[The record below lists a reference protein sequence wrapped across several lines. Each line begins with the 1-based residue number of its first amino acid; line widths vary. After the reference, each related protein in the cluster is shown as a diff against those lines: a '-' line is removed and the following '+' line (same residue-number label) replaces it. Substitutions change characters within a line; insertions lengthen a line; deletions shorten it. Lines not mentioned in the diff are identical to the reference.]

1 MTAVNQTSTTTAT
14 TNNSGLYYEK
24 KQREPQK
31 ELDKNAFLQIMI
43 AQLRYQDPTSPM
55 DTNQFVDQ
63 MAQFTTLE
71 QITNLNT
78 NFNKMYEMQMLSYG
92 SSLMDCE
99 VAVINPDNPQEML
112 IGVVRKVTFDSTGVK
127 LWMGDD
133 VLKPYDLNTVLSVE
147 RRAPNGSE
155 QLPQDDSE
163 PEGTEPDPP
172 ASGDTEGTEPTP
184 PTGESGGDES
194 GKSDESNSD
203 TGTEE
208 QSTP

>member
-1 MTAVNQTSTTTAT
+1 MAVNQTNNAT
-14 TNNSGLYYEK
+14 GIADNSDWYLNNNK
-24 KQREPQK
+24 RQPKN
-31 ELDKNAFLQIMI
+31 ELDKNAFLQIMV

-55 DTNQFVDQ
+55 DTNKFVDQ

-71 QITNLNT
+71 QITNLNS

-127 LWMGDD
+127 LWMGED

-155 QLPQDDSE
+155 QLPPDDSE

-172 ASGDTEGTEPTP
+172 ANGGSGETEPTP

>member
-1 MTAVNQTSTTTAT
+1 MTTVNQTAT
-14 TNNSGLYYEK
+14 TNSDYYYENRK
-24 KQREPQK
+24 REPKK
-31 ELDKNAFLQIMI
+31 ELDKDAFLQLMV

-55 DTNQFVDQ
+55 DTNKFTEQ

-71 QITNLNT
+71 QITNLNN

-127 LWMGDD
+127 LWMGED

-155 QLPQDDSE
+155 QLPPDDST
-163 PEGTEPDPP
+163 PEGTEP
-172 ASGDTEGTEPTP
+172 APTP
-184 PTGESGGDES
+184 PADE
-194 GKSDESNSD
+194 
-203 TGTEE
+203 TGTEQPSEPAPETGADTAE
-208 QSTP
+208 QTTE